1 MKCIKLLNSEPSDH
15 HLLLYN
21 RSVLGIPL
29 CLIWLS
35 AYISLLTHQFGSEL
49 VVIFLKFLYDQ
60 DPVRQ
65 LLEASEADESIEIGL

>member
-21 RSVLGIPL
+21 RFVPSIPVFNL
-29 CLIWLS
+29 VQSIY
-35 AYISLLTHQFGSEL
+35 AFTHTYQFGSEL

-60 DPVRQ
+60 DPVKQ
-65 LLEASEADESIEIGL
+65 LLEASEADASIEVGL